1 MPSRLSDRLV
11 ELNFFLLTDV
21 IEMFVSVNSLIG
33 NQKFVIELLLWLIQI
48 VW

>member
-1 MPSRLSDRLV
+1 MPFRFPDRLV
-11 ELNFFLLTDV
+11 EVNIYAPPDV

-33 NQKFVIELLLWLIQI
+33 DQKFAIELLLWLIQI